1 MDGSTSTLELT
12 ALRPTVHDIV
22 RHLCEGDCHTYG
34 SVLQWCESRGDCT
47 YAIVCPTCSTQF
59 LVDEDDLN
67 DLERWTDSQGNTLVC
82 GIRS

>member
-1 MDGSTSTLELT
+1 M
-12 ALRPTVHDIV
+12 
-22 RHLCEGDCHTYG
+22 
-34 SVLQWCESRGDCT
+34 LQWCESRGDCT